1 MPVSDIA
8 KMGGIG
14 ENVKVFT
21 HFHVSENAVGLFGF
35 LTNEQIDYFNKL
47 IAISGIGPKAAVSI
61 LGTLSVQDLAFA
73 IIAEDT
79 KAISRAP
86 GVGPKAAQ
94 RIILELK
101 GKIDTQEAVGAPMS
115 MQSAPKTALR
125 ADTEAVNALIALGAS
140 PSEAQK
146 TVMQISKDGALTVVC
161 VSGGYP
167 EEYRKGIEMGGSKYL
182 FENNPDSKI
191 KVFHSGT
198 AMKDGKLVTAGG
210 RVLAVTVNGN
220 GIEQQRDVIYAELA
234 KIEYEGKYCRRDVG
248 LDLLNYKA

>member
-1 MPVSDIA
+1 MISFLSGTIAAKNENGVIIDVNGVGYSVSMPVSDIA

-14 ENVKVFT
+14 EKVKVFT
-21 HFHVSENAVGLFGF
+21 HFHMSENMVGLFGF

-73 IIAEDT
+73 IIAEDI
-79 KAISRAP
+79 KAITRAP

-101 GKIDTQEAVGAPMS
+101 GKIDTQDAVTVPSSGVITPVS
-115 MQSAPKTALR
+115 SVR

-146 TVMQISKDGALTVVC
+146 TVMQISKDGMSTEDIIKEALRRM
-161 VSGGYP
+161 S
-167 EEYRKGIEMGGSKYL
+167 
-182 FENNPDSKI
+182 
-191 KVFHSGT
+191 
-198 AMKDGKLVTAGG
+198 
-210 RVLAVTVNGN
+210 N
-220 GIEQQRDVIYAELA
+220 GI
-234 KIEYEGKYCRRDVG
+234 
-248 LDLLNYKA
+248 

>member
-1 MPVSDIA
+1 MISFLNGIIAAKNENGVIIDVGGVGYSVSMPVSDIA
-8 KMGGIG
+8 KMGTIG

-21 HFHVSENAVGLFGF
+21 HFHISENMVGLFGF
-35 LTNEQIDYFNKL
+35 LTGEQIDYFNKL
-47 IAISGIGPKAAVSI
+47 IAISGIGPKAAISI

-73 IIAEDT
+73 IIAEDA

-115 MQSAPKTALR
+115 MGSAPKTVLR

-146 TVMQISKDGALTVVC
+146 TVMQIGAEGMTT
-161 VSGGYP
+161 
-167 EEYRKGIEMGGSKYL
+167 EDI
-182 FENNPDSKI
+182 I
-191 KVFHSGT
+191 KEALRRMS
-198 AMKDGKLVTAGG
+198 
-210 RVLAVTVNGN
+210 N
-220 GIEQQRDVIYAELA
+220 GI
-234 KIEYEGKYCRRDVG
+234 
-248 LDLLNYKA
+248 